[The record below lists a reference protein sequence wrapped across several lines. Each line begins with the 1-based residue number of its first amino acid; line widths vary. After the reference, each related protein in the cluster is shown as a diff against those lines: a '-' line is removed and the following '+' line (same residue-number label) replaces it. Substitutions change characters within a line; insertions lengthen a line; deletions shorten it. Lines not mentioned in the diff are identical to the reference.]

1 MGKHMSVEEV
11 VVVDAETKEPVVED
25 KSIVELRSDVRN
37 YYDLTAKLD
46 NLKRD
51 PDTWLKLMADED
63 DNKSFSTSVS
73 REIWYA
79 VINSTK
85 PLSVKSTREAKT
97 LNKIYKL
104 LFKYAVQGEYPL
116 LQQLCNYL
124 GVNMEDFFRVMS
136 SSGHPDR
143 DAYIWAYSVFE
154 SAAQM
159 NAIRGNGNANA
170 RQWIDK
176 SREYKI
182 ATEDRVNL
190 TIEGKKVDKLNEI
203 GAELAKELIGGGE

>member
-1 MGKHMSVEEV
+1 MKEDV
-11 VVVDAETKEPVVED
+11 VVVDGDTKEPIIEN
-25 KSIVELRSDVRN
+25 KSIVELRGDVKN
-37 YYDLTAKLD
+37 YYDLTVKLD
-46 NLKRD
+46 RIRRD
-51 PDTWLKLMADED
+51 PALWVELLNTELE
-63 DNKSFSTSVS
+63 NSPFSPHIS
-73 REIWYA
+73 REIWFA
-79 VINSTK
+79 VIDSTK
-85 PLSVKSTREAKT
+85 PLNPKSAREEET
-97 LNKIYKL
+97 LTKIYNL

-124 GVNMEDFFRVMS
+124 GVNMEEYFRIMANS
-136 SSGHPDR
+136 IHPDR
-143 DAYIWAYSVFE
+143 DAYIWAYGVFE

-182 ATEDRVNL
+182 ATEDKVNL

-203 GAELAKELIGGGE
+203 GAELAKELLGGGE